1 MLVWSMTLFGLG
13 ILAFLD
19 SFYNY
24 GDIFRRVNSIFFMLL
39 ALGLLIRTYMMI
51 KLRTKEKLMTRNA
64 ELEQQTTQTGT
75 PTRHEEPELVH

>member
-1 MLVWSMTLFGLG
+1 MLVWCMTLFGLG

-51 KLRTKEKLMTRNA
+51 KARTKEKLMTRNA
-64 ELEQQTTQTGT
+64 ELEKQVTHTSTTTK
-75 PTRHEEPELVH
+75 HEEPELVH